1 MLEAMEQLLEEG
13 YQPNNDLYFS
23 FSGEEEIDG
32 DTCADI
38 VSYFE
43 EKGIH
48 PDFVLD
54 EGGAIVDHVFPGV
67 ENDCAL
73 IGVGEK
79 GSVNLEFSLKSSG
92 GHASTPPVHTI
103 LGKLSKAVVDIE
115 KNPFKAQYT
124 PPVLEMFDK
133 LGRHSSFVYR
143 LLFANLWCFKPLFS
157 FFCKLVG
164 GELNA
169 MVRTTCA
176 VTKMNGSDAFNVL
189 PTEASFGM
197 NMRVLGNDTLDSTK
211 ERLQK
216 IVGDEININIVNGMN
231 PSIHS
236 DTSCKE
242 YEMLNEV
249 ILENWPDIIVSP
261 YLMLACSDS
270 RHYCRI
276 SDHVYRFSA
285 MKLTKEER
293 GMIHGKNER
302 IPVDTMYQTV
312 QFYIRLFNRL

>member
-1 MLEAMEQLLEEG
+1 MIGLYILGILVLFLVVLFIRAILFQPEKKEKKEQSEIAIHEEKIVEDLIALIQCKTVSFRDDSLILHDEFLRFQEELKKRFPLLHKHAVLEHIVKNGLLYYIKGKSGEKVSVCMAHYDVVPADEEKWDKPAFSGLLENGVIWGRGTLDTKGTLVAMLEAMEQLLEEG

-67 ENDCAL
+67 ESDCAL

-133 LGRHSSFVYR
+133 LG
-143 LLFANLWCFKPLFS
+143 
-157 FFCKLVG
+157 
-164 GELNA
+164 
-169 MVRTTCA
+169 
-176 VTKMNGSDAFNVL
+176 
-189 PTEASFGM
+189 
-197 NMRVLGNDTLDSTK
+197 
-211 ERLQK
+211 
-216 IVGDEININIVNGMN
+216 
-231 PSIHS
+231 
-236 DTSCKE
+236 
-242 YEMLNEV
+242 
-249 ILENWPDIIVSP
+249 
-261 YLMLACSDS
+261 
-270 RHYCRI
+270 
-276 SDHVYRFSA
+276 
-285 MKLTKEER
+285 
-293 GMIHGKNER
+293 
-302 IPVDTMYQTV
+302 
-312 QFYIRLFNRL
+312 